1 MKTYRPELLKADQPL
16 FITRKE
22 LKAAKHK
29 ENKKGNKR
37 Q

>member
-1 MKTYRPELLKADQPL
+1 MKTQRPELLKADQPL

-29 ENKKGNKR
+29 ENKKGQKR